1 MMETLRA
8 VFIRDLKIAFRAG
21 GGAGLGVVF
30 FLALIT
36 VVPFAVGPDMPLLAR
51 IGPAILWIGALLA
64 TLLGLDRIFS
74 ADREDGSLD
83 VMMLSA
89 TPLELIAA
97 AKGAAK
103 VRPNRR
109 SKPPPRPKP
118 RPRRDALAAAE
129 AAIEDAEAR
138 HGEALKE
145 IAAREAKLARERKAL
160 ETKQSRE
167 RERLEA
173 RRDKAETAYEAA
185 MRRWREG

>member
-1 MMETLRA
+1 MARA
-8 VFIRDLKIAFRAG
+8 PKLKVFRMAIGFHDAYVAAPTQKAAIAAWGADDDVFRRGTAELVTDPDLTKE
-21 GGAGLGVVF
+21 
-30 FLALIT
+30 
-36 VVPFAVGPDMPLLAR
+36 PLAR
-51 IGPAILWIGALLA
+51 PGEVVKRLRGTAEEQIAALGEA
-64 TLLGLDRIFS
+64 EPPPR
-74 ADREDGSLD
+74 
-83 VMMLSA
+83 
-89 TPLELIAA
+89 AA

-103 VRPNRR
+103 VRPKTR

-173 RRDKAETAYEAA
+173 QRDKAETAYEAT